1 VNISLDALIQVAAAL
16 LSAGGVLWKLSDRLK
31 GLELDQQA
39 TAARLE
45 GMIGRIDSHLQAHAA
60 RSEERHTATTR
71 RIDDHATELAANRAA
86 HGQMRATIEQQGQQ
100 LAALGGRR

>member
-1 VNISLDALIQVAAAL
+1 MNISLDALIQVAAAL

-45 GMIGRIDSHLQAHAA
+45 GMIGRIDSHLQAHG
-60 RSEERHTATTR
+60 
-71 RIDDHATELAANRAA
+71 DHAADR
-86 HGQMRATIEQQGQQ
+86 
-100 LAALGGRR
+100 

>member
-1 VNISLDALIQVAAAL
+1 MTYSLPVGLTE
-16 LSAGGVLWKLSDRLK
+16 DR
-31 GLELDQQA
+31 
-39 TAARLE
+39 
-45 GMIGRIDSHLQAHAA
+45 AA